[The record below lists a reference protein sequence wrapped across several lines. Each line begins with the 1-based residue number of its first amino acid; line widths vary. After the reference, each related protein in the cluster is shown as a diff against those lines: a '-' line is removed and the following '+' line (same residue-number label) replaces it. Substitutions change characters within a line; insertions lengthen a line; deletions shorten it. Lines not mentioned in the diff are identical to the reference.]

1 MGRIEGFST
10 VITGGA
16 SGMGRS
22 TVELFIAEGAHVV
35 VGDMNKQNGEA
46 LVEEMRAKGHGDRIK
61 FVQADVSLEADV
73 VKLVE
78 AATSACGRLDVM
90 FNNAGIDGAFGPL
103 TEIQVEHWD
112 MTFAVMARGVFL
124 GIKHA
129 ARVMKTQEWGGSIIN
144 TASLAALTSG
154 AGPLVYASA
163 KAACLRVSQA
173 AALELGRYRIRVN
186 TICPGIIYTPL
197 MHRGKPEKA
206 DIIMRTPQPLPF
218 RGEGKHIAYAA
229 LFLASTDSEFVTG
242 DTMVVDGGL
251 YAVGPVAN
259 TPMVTPSTRR
269 AGMAF
274 GTTGKAADV
283 RDLTDS
289 K

>member
-10 VITGGA
+10 IITGGA
-16 SGMGRS
+16 SGMGRA
-22 TVELFIAEGAHVV
+22 TAELFLAEGAHVV
-35 VGDMNKQNGEA
+35 VGDLNKQNGVA
-46 LVEEMRAKGHGDRIK
+46 LLEEMSAKGYGDRIK
-61 FVQADVSLEADV
+61 FEHSDVSVESDIVRL
-73 VKLVE
+73 VKT
-78 AATSACGRLDVM
+78 ATEACGRLDVM

-103 TEIQVEHWD
+103 TEIDVNHWD

-129 ARVMKTQEWGGSIIN
+129 ARVMQKQQRGSIIN

-154 AGPLVYASA
+154 AGPLVYAAA
-163 KAACLRVSQA
+163 KAAVLRLSQA

-206 DIIMRTPQPLPF
+206 DVTMRTPQPLPF

-229 LFLASTDSEFVTG
+229 LFLASDESEFVTG
-242 DTMVVDGGL
+242 DALMVDGGL
-251 YAVGPVAN
+251 FSVGPVAN
-259 TPMVTPSTRR
+259 TPMVFPSQRR
-269 AGMAF
+269 AGMAY
-274 GTTGKAADV
+274 GTTGKGAEV
-283 RDLTDS
+283 RDLETS
-289 K
+289 G

>member
-10 VITGGA
+10 IITGGA

-22 TVELFIAEGAHVV
+22 TVELFLDEGAHVV
-35 VGDMNKQNGEA
+35 VGDLNKQNGEV

-61 FVQADVSLEADV
+61 FVPTDVS
-73 VKLVE
+73 VE
-78 AATSACGRLDVM
+78 SDIIRLIETATNACGRLDVM

-103 TEIQVEHWD
+103 TEIEVEHWD
-112 MTFAVMARGVFL
+112 MTFAITTRGVFL
-124 GIKHA
+124 GVKHA
-129 ARVMKTQEWGGSIIN
+129 ARVMKNQDRGGSIIN

-154 AGPLVYASA
+154 AGPFVYSAA
-163 KAACLRVSQA
+163 KAAVLRLSQA
-173 AALELGRYRIRVN
+173 AALELGRFRIRVN

-206 DIIMRTPQPLPF
+206 DVTMRSPQPLPF

-229 LFLASTDSEFVTG
+229 LFLASNESEFVTG
-242 DTMVVDGGL
+242 DALMVDGGL
-251 YAVGPVAN
+251 FAVGPVAN
-259 TPMVTPSTRR
+259 TPMVAPSTRR

-274 GTTGKAADV
+274 GTTGKPADI
-283 RDLTDS
+283 RDLEA